1 MRAFER
7 IRRLTVAAPAP
18 PAPPA
23 GAEARFTGPL
33 TLRPWR
39 DDVRLGDEDLTG
51 WLLRELGGDPGTT
64 GVPVEVVVR
73 VLDDDDDD
81 DRRTGASG

>member
-7 IRRLTVAAPAP
+7 IRRLTVAA

-51 WLLRELGGDPGTT
+51 WLLRELGGEPGTT
-64 GVPVEVVVR
+64 GVSVEVVVR
-73 VLDDDDDD
+73 VLDDDDGRIGTAGD
-81 DRRTGASG
+81 